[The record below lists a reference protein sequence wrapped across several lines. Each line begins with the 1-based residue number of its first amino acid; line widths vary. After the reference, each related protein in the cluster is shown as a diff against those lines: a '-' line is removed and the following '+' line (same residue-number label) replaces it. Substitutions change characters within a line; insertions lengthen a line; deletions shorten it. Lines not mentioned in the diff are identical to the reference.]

1 MKIIRKPVW
10 LKSSKLGAGKTL
22 EVKKQLRKYHLHTVC
37 ESARC
42 PNQGECFE
50 RGTATFMILGSAC
63 TRNCT
68 FCAIDKAKKD
78 LQPVDHQEPI
88 SIAKLSRELGLKHIV
103 ITTVTRDDLPD
114 GGASQF
120 IEVIKQIRNICN
132 KDVSIEVL
140 TSDFNGDLEQVKK
153 VVKAAPDVFNH
164 NIETVPRLYPLVRPM
179 ADFQRSLDV
188 LHIARCSKP
197 EIITK
202 SGFMVGLGET
212 QEEVLALMKK
222 LREVEVDVVTIGQ
235 YIAPS
240 RNHYQVREY
249 VHPDVFSYYRKQSYD
264 IGFKIVESAPLVRSS
279 YHAEK
284 ARKLFKKGVNYA
296 NYNYGSPFPSDTCNQ
311 GSY

>member
-1 MKIIRKPVW
+1 MEIARKPVW
-10 LKSSKLGAGKTL
+10 LKSSKLGTGKAL
-22 EVKKQLRKYHLHTVC
+22 EVIKQLRKYHLHTVC

-50 RGTATFMILGSAC
+50 RGTATFMILGPAC

-68 FCAIDKAKKD
+68 FCAIDKIQKD
-78 LQPVDHQEPI
+78 LQPVDVQEPL

-103 ITTVTRDDLPD
+103 ITTVTRDDLSD

-120 IEVIKQIRNICN
+120 IEVIKQIRNICD

-140 TSDFNGDLEQVKK
+140 TSDFNGDLEQVKN

-164 NIETVPRLYPLVRPM
+164 NIETVPRLYPQVRPM

-188 LHIARCSKP
+188 LYTAHCSKP
-197 EIITK
+197 DIITK

-212 QEEVLALMKK
+212 QEEVLTLMKK
-222 LREVEVDVVTIGQ
+222 LREVEVDIITIGQ
-235 YIAPS
+235 YMAPS
-240 RNHYQVREY
+240 HNHYQVREY
-249 VHPDVFSYYRKQSYD
+249 VHPNVFSYYKKQGYD

-284 ARKLFKKGVNYA
+284 ARKLFTKGVNYA
-296 NYNYGSPFPSDTCNQ
+296 NYNYGSPFPSDKCYQ

>member
-1 MKIIRKPVW
+1 MNIIRKPVW

-22 EVKKQLRKYHLHTVC
+22 EVIKQLRKYHLHTVC

-68 FCAIDKAKKD
+68 FCAIDKIQKG
-78 LQPVDHQEPI
+78 LQPVDHQEPT

-103 ITTVTRDDLPD
+103 ITTVTRDDLLD

-120 IEVIKQIRNICN
+120 IEVIKQIRNICD

-140 TSDFNGDLEQVKK
+140 TSDFNGDLEQVKN
-153 VVKAAPDVFNH
+153 VVEAAPDVFNH

-188 LHIARCSKP
+188 LYTARCSKL

-202 SGFMVGLGET
+202 SGFMVGFGET

-222 LREVEVDVVTIGQ
+222 LREVEVDIVTIGQ

-240 RNHYQVREY
+240 RNHYQVKEY
-249 VHPDVFSYYRKQSYD
+249 VHPDVFSYYRKQGYD

-284 ARKLFKKGVNYA
+284 ARTI
-296 NYNYGSPFPSDTCNQ
+296 SI
-311 GSY
+311 

>member
-1 MKIIRKPVW
+1 MEIVRKPVW

-22 EVKKQLRKYHLHTVC
+22 EVMKQLRKYHLHTVC

-68 FCAIDKAKKD
+68 FCAIDKIQNN
-78 LQPVDHQEPI
+78 LQPVDLQEPMF
-88 SIAKLSRELGLKHIV
+88 IAKLSRELGLKHIV

-120 IEVIKQIRNICN
+120 IEVIKQIRNICDR
-132 KDVSIEVL
+132 DVSIEVL

-153 VVKAAPDVFNH
+153 VVKATPDVFNH
-164 NIETVPRLYPLVRPM
+164 NIETVPRLYLQVRPM

-188 LHIARCSKP
+188 LYIARCSKP

-202 SGFMVGLGET
+202 SGFMVG
-212 QEEVLALMKK
+212 
-222 LREVEVDVVTIGQ
+222 
-235 YIAPS
+235 
-240 RNHYQVREY
+240 
-249 VHPDVFSYYRKQSYD
+249 
-264 IGFKIVESAPLVRSS
+264 
-279 YHAEK
+279 
-284 ARKLFKKGVNYA
+284 
-296 NYNYGSPFPSDTCNQ
+296 
-311 GSY
+311 

>member
-22 EVKKQLRKYHLHTVC
+22 EVIKQLRKYHLHTVC

-68 FCAIDKAKKD
+68 FCAIDKIQND
-78 LQPVDHQEPI
+78 LQPVDLQEPL

-120 IEVIKQIRNICN
+120 IEVIKQIRNICD

-153 VVKAAPDVFNH
+153 VVKAAPDAFNH
-164 NIETVPRLYPLVRPM
+164 NIETVPRLYPQVRPM

-188 LHIARCSKP
+188 LYTARCSKP

-222 LREVEVDVVTIGQ
+222 IREVEVDIVTIGQ

-240 RNHYQVREY
+240 RNHYQVQEY
-249 VHPDVFSYYRKQSYD
+249 VHPDVFSYYKKQGYD

-279 YHAEK
+279 YYAEK

-296 NYNYGSPFPSDTCNQ
+296 NYNYGSPFPSDKCNQ